1 MEIRGCQSLSINVW
15 AYINRMLVPWGSG
28 AKFGNAMDFMSVVWL
43 SIIGVWEWKNLDEIC
58 PNFAFC
64 PTNQIPCLLRN

>member
-1 MEIRGCQSLSINVW
+1 
-15 AYINRMLVPWGSG
+15 MLVPWGSG

-64 PTNQIPCLLRN
+64 PTNQIPLLTSELKMFRHIALFS